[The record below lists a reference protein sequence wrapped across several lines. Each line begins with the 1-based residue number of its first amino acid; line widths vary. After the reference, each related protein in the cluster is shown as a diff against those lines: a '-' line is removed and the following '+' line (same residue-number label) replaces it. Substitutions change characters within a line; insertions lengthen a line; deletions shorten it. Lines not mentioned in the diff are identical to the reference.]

1 MATKVQI
8 RSTLGGTNTNT
19 CRDTWWLVAYQT
31 TFALRHLKYSLHLGD
46 IPPGEKHDDVGNTRG
61 ARGATT
67 GLTRKWRVFVFTCE
81 SICSVCRFCAE
92 EPGVTR
98 MWLLDRF
105 FLGR

>member
-1 MATKVQI
+1 VATKVQI

-61 ARGATT
+61 REGQQRASHESGVFLSLRASRFARFAVSAQ
-67 GLTRKWRVFVFTCE
+67 RSR
-81 SICSVCRFCAE
+81 A
-92 EPGVTR
+92 
-98 MWLLDRF
+98 
-105 FLGR
+105 